1 MFDVEMHWA
10 PRSPAGGGRTTGGR
24 RGGRPSR
31 PGPGGGNRIEP
42 DVVAAVQRALR
53 EQTGDVLVFLP
64 GIGEIR
70 RSESMLRDTVGPD
83 VDVFPLAGALSL
95 AEQDAA
101 LAPSRPGRRRVVLST
116 DIAETSLTVDG
127 VRVVVDS
134 GLAREPRFDARSGM
148 TRLTT
153 VATSRASAE
162 QRAGRAGRTEPGAA
176 YRLWSKIEH
185 GTRAKHRSP
194 EIAQADLAGF
204 ALELAAWGGG
214 DELRF
219 IDPPPAGAL
228 AQARQLLVDLH
239 AIDDDGSIT
248 PLGRNM
254 LGLSGAPSPC
264 AHGGGRRHEPC
275 LRDRDAGGG
284 ARHLSRP
291 TRRSSSRPRSCV
303 SGRSPANGVTTP
315 LTEVRST
322 AFASDRP
329 TWLAG
334 RGSASTST
342 MSTPITP
349 AQSCCSATRIVSR
362 RDAVPVSSSSAR
374 APARGSPTTTR
385 SPTNCSWWPP
395 TSTGVAIEPASA
407 SLPTVD
413 TDTVI
418 AEFGT
423 EIVERRT
430 LEWDTDRDDLVEI
443 VERRLGSIQLG
454 RQVHRPEPS
463 GETTAALM
471 TRVRSTQLGALRWS
485 AAATSLRERV
495 AFLHRTIGD
504 PWPDWSD
511 RAARPRPSTNGLL
524 PTCPEP
530 PGAPTSSGSTWRW
543 CSAVNSRGRRAPTST
558 NWRPLSSPCR
568 RVVTV
573 PIDYAR
579 RAT

>member
-1 MFDVEMHWA
+1 MLVAPPGAGKTTVIPLALLDEVWLAGQRIVMLEPRRLATRAAARRMADTTRTTVGELVGYQTRDERHISAGTRIEVVTEGVLTRRLQNDPELPGIGLVIFDEVHERNLTTDLGLALALDVASTIRPDLRLLAMSATPDVEGLTALLDAPVIESEGRMFDVEMHWA

-153 VATSRASAE
+153 VATSRASSE

-254 LGLSGAPSPC
+254 LGLPVHPRLARMVAVDATSLAC
-264 AHGGGRRHEPC
+264 VIATLVEE
-275 LRDRDAGGG
+275 RDIFAAD
-284 ARHLSRP
+284 P
-291 TRRSSSRPRSCV
+291 TIFQPTSLFV

-334 RGSASTST
+334 RGSGSTST

-362 RDAVPVSSSSAR
+362 RDAVPVSSNSAR
-374 APARGSPTTTR
+374 APARGSPTTTH

-395 TSTGVAIEPASA
+395 TSTGVAIEPAYA
-407 SLPTVD
+407 SL
-413 TDTVI
+413 
-418 AEFGT
+418 
-423 EIVERRT
+423 R
-430 LEWDTDRDDLVEI
+430 
-443 VERRLGSIQLG
+443 
-454 RQVHRPEPS
+454 
-463 GETTAALM
+463 
-471 TRVRSTQLGALRWS
+471 RST
-485 AAATSLRERV
+485 
-495 AFLHRTIGD
+495 
-504 PWPDWSD
+504 
-511 RAARPRPSTNGLL
+511 
-524 PTCPEP
+524 PT
-530 PGAPTSSGSTWRW
+530 R
-543 CSAVNSRGRRAPTST
+543 
-558 NWRPLSSPCR
+558 
-568 RVVTV
+568 
-573 PIDYAR
+573 
-579 RAT
+579 